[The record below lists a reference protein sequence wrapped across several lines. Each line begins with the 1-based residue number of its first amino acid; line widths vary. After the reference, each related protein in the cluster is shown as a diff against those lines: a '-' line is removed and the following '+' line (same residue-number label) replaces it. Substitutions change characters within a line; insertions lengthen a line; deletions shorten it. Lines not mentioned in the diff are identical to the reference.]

1 MQLAYHLLHYPLFY
15 QSAACGSLGLRSCSS
30 HVLPRNI
37 SVHVVTY
44 MRIGLGW
51 YYCRPSVLLRIY
63 VCTYILMSVKITRTV
78 FAILFGVHVPEWTTT
93 VWVEGSQYHLIDRKE
108 EIEELERMVRQKEE
122 PLPTATN
129 LKGEP
134 SR

>member
-1 MQLAYHLLHYPLFY
+1 MP
-15 QSAACGSLGLRSCSS
+15 
-30 HVLPRNI
+30 
-37 SVHVVTY
+37 
-44 MRIGLGW
+44 
-51 YYCRPSVLLRIY
+51 
-63 VCTYILMSVKITRTV
+63 RTV

-93 VWVEGSQYHLIDRKE
+93 VWVNGTQYHLIDRKE
-108 EIEELERMVRQKEE
+108 EIEELERMVRQNEK